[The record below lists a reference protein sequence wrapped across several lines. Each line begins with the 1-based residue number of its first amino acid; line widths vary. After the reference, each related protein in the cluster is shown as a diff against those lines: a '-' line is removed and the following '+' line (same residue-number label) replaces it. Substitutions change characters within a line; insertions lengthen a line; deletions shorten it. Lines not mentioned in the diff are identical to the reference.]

1 MPPRE
6 ERRHQILERARDV
19 FARKGYHQATIDD
32 IVAACGVARGT
43 FYLYF
48 HDKRSIFEELLSA
61 FFQKIA
67 MSVVRIHTDR
77 PLEPQVVENVS
88 RVVDLFL
95 NDPHMAKILLADA
108 VGVDPDFDRRLLAFY
123 SDVTGLL
130 EESLKEG
137 QSVGI
142 VRAGDARVATHFVIG
157 GLKEV
162 LLQFARAK
170 VPVDRVAVVREV
182 YLLLRQGVL
191 LERAPTKKA
200 AAKPKKRAARK

>member
-1 MPPRE
+1 VRGRHAPPR
-6 ERRHQILERARDV
+6 RTPAPNPRTRPRCLRAP
-19 FARKGYHQATIDD
+19 GLSP
-32 IVAACGVARGT
+32 GVARGT

-48 HDKRSIFEELLSA
+48 HDKRSIFEELLSG

-77 PLEPQVVENVS
+77 PLEPQVVENVT

-108 VGVDPDFDRRLLAFY
+108 VGIDPDFDRRLLAFY

-142 VRAGDARVATHFVIG
+142 VREGDARVATHFVIG

-170 VPVDRVAVVREV
+170 VPVDRAAVVREI
-182 YLLLRQGVL
+182 YLLLRLGVL
-191 LERAPTKKA
+191 RERETPPKKKA
-200 AAKPKKRAARK
+200 APKSKTRATKR